1 MLKKNYSKGARKA
14 LAAMRA
20 QYGTEQGTRIFYATA
35 TKKAAPS
42 VGKLNPGARASKV
55 FATGNQ
61 QKPGSGGLKK
71 RNRK

>member
-1 MLKKNYSKGARKA
+1 MPRKSYSKGAKKT
-14 LAAMRA
+14 LSAMQK
-20 QYGTEQGTRIFYATA
+20 QYGTEKGTRIFYATA

-61 QKPGSGGLKK
+61 QKAGKGGLKK
-71 RNRK
+71 RSK